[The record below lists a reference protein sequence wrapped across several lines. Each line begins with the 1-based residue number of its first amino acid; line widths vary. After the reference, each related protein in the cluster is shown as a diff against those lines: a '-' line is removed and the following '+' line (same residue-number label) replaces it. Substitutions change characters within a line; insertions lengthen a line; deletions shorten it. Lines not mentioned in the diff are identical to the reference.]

1 MHNQIREPMERKKL
15 YRISEVAGMFGIK
28 PVTLRKWIRDGR
40 VTTIRAPWGRPK
52 ITNDE
57 VERVFSVMSEVS
69 HKSAK

>member
-1 MHNQIREPMERKKL
+1 MLPGTAPMERKKL
-15 YRISEVAGMFGIK
+15 YRISEVAAMFGIK

-40 VTTIRAPWGRPK
+40 VTAIRAPWGRPK
-52 ITNDE
+52 ITIDE